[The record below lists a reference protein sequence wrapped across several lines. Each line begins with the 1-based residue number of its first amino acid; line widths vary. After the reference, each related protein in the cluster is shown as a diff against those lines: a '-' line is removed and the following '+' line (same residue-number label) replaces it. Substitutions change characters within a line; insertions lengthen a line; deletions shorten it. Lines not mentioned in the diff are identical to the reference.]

1 MTPSLAIFLPPS
13 GRSSALLLVIPHNLR
28 NPSLHLGVSAFAIAM
43 DQVNFNKSTKNI
55 PVSDNKQEYRF
66 QFIRSVNKTAT
77 NCRWAVMKALK
88 RMKSSDLKIKKE
100 LKARAELK
108 ASKNTAETEEK
119 SPTTNAPAST
129 TGSVKT

>member
-1 MTPSLAIFLPPS
+1 MNLCQCCIFLAFILTPV
-13 GRSSALLLVIPHNLR
+13 ALENHI
-28 NPSLHLGVSAFAIAM
+28 
-43 DQVNFNKSTKNI
+43 DDE
-55 PVSDNKQEYRF
+55 PVDKE
-66 QFIRSVNKTAT
+66 
-77 NCRWAVMKALK
+77 KALK

-119 SPTTNAPAST
+119 SPTTNAPTST

>member
-1 MTPSLAIFLPPS
+1 MNLCQCCIFL
-13 GRSSALLLVIPHNLR
+13 ALIL
-28 NPSLHLGVSAFAIAM
+28 
-43 DQVNFNKSTKNI
+43 T
-55 PVSDNKQEYRF
+55 PVSLEKKALENHIDDEPVDKE
-66 QFIRSVNKTAT
+66 
-77 NCRWAVMKALK
+77 KALK

-129 TGSVKT
+129 TGSVKI

>member
-1 MTPSLAIFLPPS
+1 MLCLMYGNCPSHRL
-13 GRSSALLLVIPHNLR
+13 
-28 NPSLHLGVSAFAIAM
+28 
-43 DQVNFNKSTKNI
+43 
-55 PVSDNKQEYRF
+55 DNMKE
-66 QFIRSVNKTAT
+66 
-77 NCRWAVMKALK
+77 KALK